1 MVMIVVA
8 FVAALINRKRECL
21 SVYATLSLA
30 FTVFMGL
37 FLVDGIVLDRLPSQ
51 RKFFSGLDLVT
62 EYHRLIGC
70 DEIQFN
76 CMLLN
81 VMAFIPFGFFLFEY
95 TSCAGK
101 QTTLKNLKSVIM
113 SAFLLSMFIELA
125 QWILKVGYLELTDIV
140 LNTIGAAL
148 GAALAML
155 GRVVAKSKS
164 NV

>member
-1 MVMIVVA
+1 MIMIVVA
-8 FVAALINRKRECL
+8 FCSALTLRKRRSL
-21 SVYATLSLA
+21 SVYATVSLA
-30 FTVFMGL
+30 LTVSVGL

-51 RKFFSGLDLVT
+51 QKFYSGLDLVT

-81 VMAFIPFGFFLFEY
+81 VMVFIPFGFFLFEY

-101 QTTLKNLKSVIM
+101 QTTLKNLKSVVI

-125 QWILKVGYLELTDIV
+125 QWILKVGYLELTDMV

-148 GAALAML
+148 GAALAMM